1 MASSVFEFAK
11 KNLGL
16 APDPKLNFRSSTLA
30 QLHASGREIPS
41 SDTGYWSNY
50 YTIFDFSSEVTTL
63 ISINELRKVIRL
75 QPQNMITLTKIL
87 VSKLDSLVHSDLTK
101 KALIDREITPEER
114 ATRSDQ
120 TTLNKNY
127 ATNNNSFTNQLKGFS
142 QKVPSTLLNSAAEI
156 VGVGGSSNNKLPKG
170 PLREILNCVRVLT
183 RILPLLMEEAASN
196 DPTSPTST
204 SFSTHEGNSNNKS
217 NNEKAVWINNL
228 LWGTQQQD
236 SKAEEDL
243 QRSQFVLDE
252 DDQDDQDSSE
262 TVKLVQEINQKT
274 LSSTNLNSD
283 CTTNEDKPALMVT
296 LIDTILDLLF
306 LPGVCVPAA
315 IMTNSQSGSSTSRY
329 PIWTGG
335 IGSSQTPID
344 HSPSHNSAKVEV
356 IRLLLSI
363 ISKPLYSP
371 PHLYSTNGDNPSI
384 SDILGYENIQHNDRL
399 RKTLEGPNPALTYL
413 CTQTSKP
420 ILLSLLCSLLN
431 TSLAPIKSNYSSPSN
446 TLNTIANG
454 IGRMTSSRKS
464 LGGSSSFDPLEP
476 NHTNANASPNNTR
489 RPSLTTQLSSS
500 GNSSSIYY
508 GGASS
513 AGISQDLPGWS
524 AALLSVLLL
533 PDPIK
538 NRRQSLQQQDDEN
551 LLPTKNRKEVVEEP
565 NGFRI
570 YLSKI
575 HRTND
580 LNFIID
586 NLLLIIMKPMTVTY
600 QLLNTETIVG
610 SSGIIGNSFMNNGIG
625 GGGGAGGQLIEGLMI
640 LQLSLESNPR
650 LISHL
655 ISTGKIVSI
664 MISLIFICLE
674 QKDSISPKSG
684 LVKLCAITLQ
694 LLTSQ
699 DRKELAHLINSKV
712 DLPVGIRA
720 QYSVPGTLAD
730 FLIVSICSVIFST
743 ISSASSPSPGVSDG
757 VNNHSTFT
765 SLILCLTNLSPF
777 FKDLNSLSSNSLS
790 KLFLI
795 LSTPSFLLKEE
806 SNVKLLYYVLECFNN
821 IIHYQMPDNPHLIYS
836 IIKVHQR
843 IESLGKFTLKE
854 GIKEIERAQQKRRS
868 LNQIKGGNET
878 PRLSRR
884 GSTRTITSLNDQEE
898 EAEDGEGAGDKIFDV
913 DDHEF
918 VTKSINLQDK
928 GKGKMR
934 DNQHQ
939 HPTTTMI
946 DPQQYNNLGSTST
959 SISGSSSSDQF
970 QVQGG
975 GEGSRKSSM
984 NIDRSSTLSHSS
996 ENWSHHHSKKNS
1008 ASSGIDLDNL
1018 SSSAS
1023 SFSTSV
1029 PGKISPA
1036 SIGRNGFVP
1045 TKSWVASWRD
1055 SLPLDTIQIMV
1066 TELKPKVIGE
1076 GSNKV
1081 ETQPSAQSLNLLRSA
1096 TLLGMIPQPDKRSK
1110 KARRFEFNN
1119 ANNSQGLNW
1128 IGSYIWSMIFIKD
1141 SNSMS
1146 GNYFSS
1152 SSSSNNSISNGGGGG
1167 DALRIK
1173 LFGVKI
1179 LPRRSSSG
1187 IVLGLFKP
1195 FVSSSSSSSSS
1206 SSTTNN
1212 SSTHNSSTNN
1222 SGNRS
1227 GNRSMGLPASR
1238 SASYLNLGQEPT
1250 PTRDRHLSN

>member
-11 KNLGL
+11 KNLG
-16 APDPKLNFRSSTLA
+16 S
-30 QLHASGREIPS
+30 QLHASGREIHLRIL
-41 SDTGYWSNY
+41 DTGLTITPYSISLRMSPLSSQSTNY
-50 YTIFDFSSEVTTL
+50 EKCQITTA
-63 ISINELRKVIRL
+63 EYDH
-75 QPQNMITLTKIL
+75 LTKIL
-87 VSKLDSLVHSDLTK
+87 VSKLDSLVHCDLTK

-114 ATRSDQ
+114 ATRSDH
-120 TTLNKNY
+120 T
-127 ATNNNSFTNQLKGFS
+127 
-142 QKVPSTLLNSAAEI
+142 PSTRTMLLIITHSLTNSKDSAKNAAEI

-217 NNEKAVWINNL
+217 HNEKAVWINNL

-306 LPGVCVPAA
+306 LPG
-315 IMTNSQSGSSTSRY
+315 
-329 PIWTGG
+329 
-335 IGSSQTPID
+335 
-344 HSPSHNSAKVEV
+344 
-356 IRLLLSI
+356 
-363 ISKPLYSP
+363 
-371 PHLYSTNGDNPSI
+371 
-384 SDILGYENIQHNDRL
+384 
-399 RKTLEGPNPALTYL
+399 
-413 CTQTSKP
+413 
-420 ILLSLLCSLLN
+420 LLN

-524 AALLSVLLL
+524 AALLSINFTFNIYWK
-533 PDPIK
+533 D
-538 NRRQSLQQQDDEN
+538 SLDHDKSN
-551 LLPTKNRKEVVEEP
+551 IYM
-565 NGFRI
+565 FR
-570 YLSKI
+570 
-575 HRTND
+575 T
-580 LNFIID
+580 
-586 NLLLIIMKPMTVTY
+586 
-600 QLLNTETIVG
+600 
-610 SSGIIGNSFMNNGIG
+610 
-625 GGGGAGGQLIEGLMI
+625 
-640 LQLSLESNPR
+640 
-650 LISHL
+650 
-655 ISTGKIVSI
+655 
-664 MISLIFICLE
+664 
-674 QKDSISPKSG
+674 KDSISPKSG

-743 ISSASSPSPGVSDG
+743 ISSASSPSP
-757 VNNHSTFT
+757 
-765 SLILCLTNLSPF
+765 
-777 FKDLNSLSSNSLS
+777 DLNSLSSNSLS

-806 SNVKLLYYVLECFNN
+806 SNVKLLYYVLECFN
-821 IIHYQMPDNPHLIYS
+821 
-836 IIKVHQR
+836 K

-854 GIKEIERAQQKRRS
+854 GIKEIERLTKRRS

-884 GSTRTITSLNDQEE
+884 GSTRTITSLMIKKKKQKM
-898 EAEDGEGAGDKIFDV
+898 GKTGDKIFDV

-918 VTKSINLQDK
+918 DK

-934 DNQHQ
+934 DNHQ
-939 HPTTTMI
+939 HSTSTMI

-1029 PGKISPA
+1029 PVKSPRLLSA
-1036 SIGRNGFVP
+1036 ETGSFLLSLGSLLGGIG
-1045 TKSWVASWRD
+1045 

-1096 TLLGMIPQPDKRSK
+1096 TLLGMIPQPDKSPK
-1110 KARRFEFNN
+1110 KPA
-1119 ANNSQGLNW
+1119 
-1128 IGSYIWSMIFIKD
+1128 D
-1141 SNSMS
+1141 SNSIMP
-1146 GNYFSS
+1146 
-1152 SSSSNNSISNGGGGG
+1152 I
-1167 DALRIK
+1167 
-1173 LFGVKI
+1173 
-1179 LPRRSSSG
+1179 
-1187 IVLGLFKP
+1187 
-1195 FVSSSSSSSSS
+1195 
-1206 SSTTNN
+1206 
-1212 SSTHNSSTNN
+1212 
-1222 SGNRS
+1222 
-1227 GNRSMGLPASR
+1227 
-1238 SASYLNLGQEPT
+1238 T
-1250 PTRDRHLSN
+1250 PKV